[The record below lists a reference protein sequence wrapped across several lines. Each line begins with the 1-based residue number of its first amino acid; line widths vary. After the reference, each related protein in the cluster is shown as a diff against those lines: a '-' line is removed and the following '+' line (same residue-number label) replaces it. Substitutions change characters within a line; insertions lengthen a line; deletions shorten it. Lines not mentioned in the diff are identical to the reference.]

1 VAPEPRL
8 VLHVR
13 QEAIVGPR
21 DLSRTPEWAKAIV
34 AAAMKG

>member
-1 VAPEPRL
+1 ML

-13 QEAIVGPR
+13 RGKLVGPR
-21 DLSRTPEWAKAIV
+21 DLGRTPEWAKAIV